1 MKLPE
6 LKECF
11 QCFDQYSMLDNIR
24 EHSIMVTRVAETLYD
39 NLSPALPPE
48 NLPPKRVVIIGAL
61 MHDIAKSLCLND
73 NRSHATVGMEICR
86 QHNWPEL
93 AEIVEEHVLLKHFND
108 EAYRRGVFGAKEL
121 VFYSDKRVNH
131 HEVVTLDQR
140 LAYILERYSKGDP
153 YRIKRIRANFDTG
166 FTLEKRLFAHIDF
179 PPEEISSHLQPYTG
193 NFGLTAQDTP

>member
-39 NLSPALPPE
+39 NLSSALPPE
-48 NLPPKRVVIIGAL
+48 NLPEKRVVIIGAL

-73 NRSHATVGMEICR
+73 NRPHAVVGMEICQ
-86 QHNWPEL
+86 QHGWPEL
-93 AEIVEEHVLLKHFND
+93 AKIVEEHVLLKHFDD
-108 EAYRRGVFGAKEL
+108 EAYQRGVFGAKEL

-131 HEVVTLDQR
+131 HEVVTLNQR
-140 LAYILERYSKGDP
+140 LAYILERYSRDDP
-153 YRIKRIRANFDTG
+153 YRIKRIRANFETG
-166 FTLEKRLFAHIDF
+166 FTLEKRFFSHIDF
-179 PPEEISSHLQPYTG
+179 PPEELSSHLQPSTDD
-193 NFGLTAQDTP
+193 FGLTAQDIP